1 MYKNFTQTR
10 GHTSSILEALLLT
23 IVSLGYAYQAG
34 YSHFYT
40 HSVELS
46 IWMLLG
52 CFLFLEALKWINWQY
67 HSHNNNAQL
76 WAKSTLLRLTQ
87 ERQRAHSLT
96 GSISQIFKPQKLYL
110 ILGNKQCGKS
120 TLLTNTGAEACDSG
134 FQYQEKGLIFH
145 QWWQHQ
151 QNYCLET
158 SCLMGPEKNHHEH
171 FKHYMNSLI
180 KNLAWYHQANSF
192 SGIVLT
198 VSCQN
203 LLQERDHHHSQRLQH
218 LQNQIQ
224 DIASVAPHIPLF
236 VVVTFFDII
245 PHFKDFFHDFEH
257 SDFDKP
263 LGYTIKTSQQK
274 KNSLKKQIDKIT
286 QALESHLIHTLEK
299 YPTLHHQD
307 MHKKIHAFQHE
318 MYTLQPKLYQCIQ
331 TITKTCSNP
340 IGGVLYTCQHTD
352 KKQFPGHNDPKN
364 QELSHFPP
372 QHLPRAFF
380 SKNVLSA
387 IDSCTKF
394 HPSRKTQSV
403 IAFALLAYLSSALP
417 NIPLLEWLG
426 SWQSSTYEQITHAPQ
441 TSQFYENKK
450 SYDLPILP
458 IKAIQKQESKLT
470 PPQIE
475 ELSILNNQGSSYQDF
490 LQKSAWPKLRDK
502 LILFAKQH
510 SKEEPSI
517 TLSTLIFSHML
528 TKSIVQNLD
537 YMQNWLKKRVEEAPD
552 TWDADTQQ
560 HIIDLM
566 DKKLTLDGNLTTSL
580 SHSFPEQSLND
591 TEQIKN
597 LVNAIQPLLS
607 QSYNDS
613 TAVGIACNIKEAEP
627 SLLGPWQQYKNS
639 EDCRKTYLATTTQ
652 EVITALIQKITALT
666 QYPTADT
673 DMQKYRRKLQYLERN
688 IDDIVD
694 GLKTETQNIANGPQS
709 KLTEPNSEL
718 DNLISAVEQI
728 DIVLCKNTLHKMQ
741 RVLYHITNPEQTHY
755 TAFNW
760 LSDVMLNHNLDK
772 ELIPHASHDILT
784 QYQLEIFW
792 QAIITASKKELSTL
806 WQQAMNQ
813 EWKNIN
819 QSYPF
824 NPQAIH
830 EDTPPEVFD
839 QLFAHGGKLDQF
851 IEKNLMPFIQDSPEN
866 GLEWKTAFGI
876 KIPLSHDTLHMIMSQ
891 KIIQSM
897 YYPNNSTTPTFHAT
911 LQFQNATD
919 SIKQIHLSENHQKQT
934 LSRERPI
941 PLSLQWPNSGMSF
954 HLQAELD
961 NQDLITFEHESGF
974 WNLIKVLKKHTKKR
988 LNAHQ
993 VQLEFKQ
1000 GEHRLTLV
1008 ADNLKKISPLTED
1021 ITESFRLPSNLFL
1034 PH

>member
-1 MYKNFTQTR
+1 MSKNFFQTQ
-10 GHTSSILEALLLT
+10 GLSSSILESLVLT
-23 IVSLGYAYQAG
+23 IVSVGYAYQTG
-34 YSHFYT
+34 YEHADSH
-40 HSVELS
+40 S
-46 IWMLLG
+46 IEFFIWVLLG
-52 CFLFLEALKWINWQY
+52 GFLFFEGLKWCSWQY
-67 HSHNNNAQL
+67 HAHNNNAQL

-87 ERQRAHSLT
+87 ERQRTHTLSST
-96 GSISQIFKPQKLYL
+96 ISQIFKPQKLYL
-110 ILGNKQCGKS
+110 VLGNKQCGKS
-120 TLLTNTGAEACDSG
+120 TLLTNTGAQACDTG
-134 FQYQEKGLIFH
+134 FQYQDKGMIFH

-151 QNYCLET
+151 QHFCLET

-171 FKHYMNSLI
+171 FQHYMHSLI
-180 KNLAWYHQANSF
+180 KNLAWYHQGNSF
-192 SGIVLT
+192 SGIILT

-203 LLQERDHHHSQRLQH
+203 LLQEQDHHHSQRLQH

-236 VVVTFFDII
+236 IVVTFFDII
-245 PHFKDFFHDFEH
+245 PYFKDFFHDFEH

-263 LGYTIKTSQQK
+263 LGYTVKTSQQK
-274 KNSLKKQIDKIT
+274 KTSLKKQIDKIT

-331 TITKTCSNP
+331 SITKTCSNP
-340 IGGVLYTCQHTD
+340 VAGVLYTCQHTD
-352 KKQFPGHNDPKN
+352 KKHIPIHNDPKN
-364 QELSHFPP
+364 QELSHFPA

-387 IDSCTKF
+387 IDTCTAF
-394 HPSRKTQSV
+394 QPSRKTQFILALS
-403 IAFALLAYLSSALP
+403 LLAYLSSTLP
-417 NIPLLEWLG
+417 NIPLLEWFG
-426 SWQSSTYEQITHAPQ
+426 AWQTSTFEQITHAPQ
-441 TSQFYENKK
+441 TSQFYESKK

-458 IKAIQKQESKLT
+458 IQAIQKQENSLT

-475 ELSILNNQGSSYQDF
+475 ELSILNSQSSSYQDF
-490 LQKSAWPKLRDK
+490 LQKNAWPKLRDR
-502 LILFAKQH
+502 LTLLVQQQSSNDSA
-510 SKEEPSI
+510 
-517 TLSTLIFSHML
+517 TVLSTLIFSHML
-528 TKSIVQNLD
+528 TKSMPQNLD
-537 YMQNWLKKRVEEAPD
+537 YMQNWVKKRAEDDAE
-552 TWDADTQQ
+552 TWNAEMQQ

-566 DKKLTLDGNLTTSL
+566 DKNITLDGNLTAGLPKTL
-580 SHSFPEQSLND
+580 LDPKFND
-591 TEQIKN
+591 TQQIDS
-597 LVNAIQPLLS
+597 LVAAIQPFLS
-607 QSYNDS
+607 LSDNDA
-613 TAVGIACNIKEAEP
+613 TAVQIACSLKSAVPN
-627 SLLGPWQQYKNS
+627 LLGPWQQYQNS
-639 EDCRKTYLATTTQ
+639 EDCHKTYLATTTQ
-652 EVITALIQKITALT
+652 KIISAQIQKITALT
-666 QYPTADT
+666 QYPTADA

-694 GLKTETQNIANGPQS
+694 SLKTETQNIANGPQS

-741 RVLYHITNPEQTHY
+741 RILYHITNPEQAQY

-784 QYQLEIFW
+784 QYQLEVFW
-792 QAIITASKKELSTL
+792 HAIIETSKKELSAM
-806 WQQAMNQ
+806 WQQTIAKDWQ
-813 EWKNIN
+813 SIN
-819 QSYPF
+819 QWYPF
-824 NPQAIH
+824 NPHASH

-839 QLFAHGGKLDQF
+839 QLFAYGGKLDQF
-851 IEKNLMPFIQDSPEN
+851 IEKNLMPFIQDNPEN
-866 GLEWKTAFGI
+866 GLEWKSAFGI
-876 KIPLSHDTLHMIMSQ
+876 KIPLSNDTLHMIMSQ

-897 YYPNNSTTPTFHAT
+897 YYPNNSSTPTFQAT

-919 SIKQIHLSENHQKQT
+919 SVKTIHLSENHQKQM

-941 PLSLQWPNSGMSF
+941 PLSIQWPNSGMSF

-961 NQDLITFEHESGF
+961 NHDLITFEHESGF
-974 WNLIKVLKKHTKKR
+974 WNVIKVLKKHTKKR

-1000 GEHRLTLV
+1000 GEHRMTLI

-1034 PH
+1034 P

>member
-1 MYKNFTQTR
+1 MSKNFLHTQ
-10 GHTSSILEALLLT
+10 GHTSSILESLLLT
-23 IVSLGYAYQAG
+23 IISLGYAYQTG
-34 YSHFYT
+34 HHHLNS
-40 HSVELS
+40 HSVELF
-46 IWMLLG
+46 IWVFLG
-52 CFLFLEALKWINWQY
+52 CFLFFEAIKWCSWQS
-67 HSHNNNAQL
+67 HTHNNNAQL

-87 ERQRAHSLT
+87 ERQRTHSLSST
-96 GSISQIFKPQKLYL
+96 INQLFRPQKLYL

-120 TLLTNTGAEACDSG
+120 TLLTNTGAEACDTG
-134 FQYQEKGLIFH
+134 FQYQEKGMIFH

-151 QNYCLET
+151 QHFCLET
-158 SCLMGPEKNHHEH
+158 SCLMGPEKVHHEH
-171 FKHYMNSLI
+171 FKYYMNALI

-198 VSCQN
+198 ISCQN
-203 LLQERDHHHSQRLQH
+203 LLQEQDHHHSQRLQH

-236 VVVTFFDII
+236 IVVTFFDII

-263 LGYTIKTSQQK
+263 LGYTVKSSQQK
-274 KNSLKKQIDKIT
+274 KTSLKKQIDKIT

-331 TITKTCSNP
+331 TITQTCGNP
-340 IGGVLYTCQHTD
+340 VAGVLYTCQHTD
-352 KKQFPGHNDPKN
+352 KKYIPVHNDPKN
-364 QELSHFPP
+364 QEISHFPP

-387 IDSCTKF
+387 IDTCTKF
-394 HPSRKTQSV
+394 QPSRKTQV
-403 IAFALLAYLSSALP
+403 ILASTLLTYLSSTLP
-417 NIPLLEWLG
+417 NIPLLEWFG
-426 SWQSSTYEQITHAPQ
+426 SWQTSTYEQITHAPQ
-441 TSQFYENKK
+441 TSQFYESKK

-458 IKAIQKQESKLT
+458 IQAIQKKENHLT
-470 PPQIE
+470 PSPIE
-475 ELSILNNQGSSYQDF
+475 ELSILNSRGSSYQDF

-502 LILFAKQH
+502 LFLFAKQH
-510 SKEEPSI
+510 SNEDPTI

-528 TKSIVQNLD
+528 TKNIAQNLD
-537 YMQNWLKKRVEEAPD
+537 YMQNWVKKRVEEDAD
-552 TWDADTQQ
+552 IWDAETQQ

-566 DKKLTLDGNLTTSL
+566 DKTLNLDDNLTTGLSL
-580 SHSFPEQSLND
+580 PPLEATHND
-591 TEQIKN
+591 TQQIKS
-597 LVNAIQPLLS
+597 LVTTIRPLLS
-607 QSYNDS
+607 VSDNDD
-613 TAVGIACNIKEAEP
+613 TAVQIACSIKSAAP
-627 SLLGPWQQYKNS
+627 NLLGPWQQYKNS
-639 EDCRKTYLATTTQ
+639 DDCHTTYIATTTQ
-652 EVITALIQKITALT
+652 EIISAQIQKITALT
-666 QYPTADT
+666 QYPTADA
-673 DMQKYRRKLQYLERN
+673 DMQKYRRKLLYLERN

-694 GLKTETQNIANGPQS
+694 SLKTETQNIANGPQS

-728 DIVLCKNTLHKMQ
+728 DIVLCKNALHKMQ
-741 RVLYHITNPEQTHY
+741 RVLYHITNPEQTQY

-760 LSDVMLNHNLDK
+760 LTDIMLNHNLDK

-784 QYQLEIFW
+784 QHQLEIFW
-792 QAIITASKKELSTL
+792 QAIITASKKELSTM
-806 WQQAMNQ
+806 WQQAMDQ
-813 EWKNIN
+813 DWKSIN
-819 QSYPF
+819 QWYPF
-824 NPQAIH
+824 NPQATH

-839 QLFAHGGKLDQF
+839 QLFAPGGKLDQF
-851 IEKNLMPFIQDSPEN
+851 IEKNLMPFIQDNPEN

-876 KIPLSHDTLHMIMSQ
+876 KIPLSHDTLHMVMTQ

-897 YYPNNSTTPTFHAT
+897 YYPNSSTAPTFHAT

-941 PLSLQWPNSGMSF
+941 PLSLEWPNSGMSF

-961 NQDLITFEHESGF
+961 NHDLITFEHESGF

-1000 GEHRLTLV
+1000 GEHRLTLI
-1008 ADNLKKISPLTED
+1008 ADNLKKLSPLTED
-1021 ITESFRLPSNLFL
+1021 ITESFRLPNSLFL
-1034 PH
+1034 TH